1 MILPLFIPKDNIDE
15 YLNNNFNL
23 AIFDSLAQFESQE
36 EGINRLVLFNRL
48 YEQYGII
55 EANKS
60 KPNSTI
66 THLLKLDL
74 PEHHLYLLFVLLVVL
89 IDAVHEEATNDL
101 QDNSM
106 HICKALIV
114 KEANTIYR
122 NFPPAAP
129 DLDAPEVPM
138 IPEGYYWMEG
148 ELEKL
153 PDFKSKMTFLLKA
166 KAEYLRKA
174 NAFVLGNTS
183 EEVPPNE
190 VYDLEMNLLKSLE
203 ELKASA
209 GITAKPVVDEPIEN
223 TIEEEVSNNTIQD
236 EEILE
241 PPFPDP
247 KLHQTRKSIEAE
259 FDLMHKN
266 QRWEYAFT
274 YESDYNTFVEILV
287 KFFEAQPYEIPRK
300 ILRLKNDTKSR
311 VGRVLRNLHKDLKF
325 DGLNLREDKDF
336 FKIIRVLNH
345 FELLDDISVY
355 NAITK

>member
-1 MILPLFIPKDNIDE
+1 MILPFFIPKDNIDE

-60 KPNSTI
+60 QPNSI
-66 THLLKLDL
+66 INHLLKLDL
-74 PEHHLYLLFVLLVVL
+74 PLLQQYLLFILLVSL
-89 IDAVHEEATNDL
+89 IEAGHEEAKNDL

-106 HICKALIV
+106 HICKALLV
-114 KEANTIYR
+114 KEANKLFR
-122 NFPPAAP
+122 KMPAPAP

-148 ELEKL
+148 ELDKL

-174 NAFVLGNTS
+174 NAFVLGNPS

-190 VYDLEMNLLKSLE
+190 VYDLEMNMLKSLE
-203 ELKASA
+203 ELKTSA
-209 GITAKPVVDEPIEN
+209 GISVKPV
-223 TIEEEVSNNTIQD
+223 IEEPTENIAEVEVSNNTIQD

-274 YESDYNTFVEILV
+274 YESEYNIFVELLV
-287 KFFEAQPYEIPRK
+287 KFFEAQPYEIPRT
-300 ILRLKNDTKSR
+300 ILRLKNDTKAR
-311 VGRVLRNLHKDLKF
+311 VGRALRNLHKDLKF
-325 DGLNLREDKDF
+325 DGLNLREDKEF
-336 FKIIRVLNH
+336 FKIIKVLNH
-345 FELLDDISVY
+345 FEKLDDIAIY

>member
-1 MILPLFIPKDNIDE
+1 MILPHFIPKDNIDE
-15 YLNNNFNL
+15 YLFNNFNL

-36 EGINRLVLFNRL
+36 EGINRLVLFNQL
-48 YEQYGII
+48 YEQYGIV

-60 KPNSTI
+60 KPNSI
-66 THLLKLDL
+66 VNHLLKLDF
-74 PEHHLYLLFVLLVVL
+74 PDHHLYLLLVLLVLL
-89 IDAVHEEATNDL
+89 IETGHEEATDDL

-114 KEANTIYR
+114 KEANKLFR
-122 NFPPAAP
+122 KMPPPAP
-129 DLDAPEVPM
+129 DLDAAEVPM
-138 IPEGYYWMEG
+138 IPEGYYWMKD

-153 PDFKSKMTFLLKA
+153 PDYNSKMVFLMKA

-174 NAFVLGNTS
+174 NLLVFGNPS

-209 GITAKPVVDEPIEN
+209 GISANPVVDEPIEN
-223 TIEEEVSNNTIQD
+223 TMEEEVSNNTFQD
-236 EEILE
+236 EAILE

-274 YESDYNTFVEILV
+274 YESEYNTFVELLV
-287 KFFEAQPYEIPRK
+287 KFFEAQPYEIPRT

-336 FKIIRVLNH
+336 FNIIRVLNH
-345 FELLDDISVY
+345 FEQSDDIAIY